1 MYGKNSFL
9 GSDGF
14 IRQALSGFKGGKK
27 SDGEV
32 NDEKELR
39 QVSTDNVLE
48 VMMTTLHIDDDD
60 IRSRKK
66 GNVYRKMFIYML
78 RKHTALSLREIGEML
93 GMKYRA
99 VSELERYF
107 SNELT
112 EKKPIKK
119 MVARIE
125 KDLKMMAFLGG
136 KR

>member
-1 MYGKNSFL
+1 
-9 GSDGF
+9 
-14 IRQALSGFKGGKK
+14 
-27 SDGEV
+27 
-32 NDEKELR
+32 
-39 QVSTDNVLE
+39 
-48 VMMTTLHIDDDD
+48 
-60 IRSRKK
+60 
-66 GNVYRKMFIYML
+66 MFIYIL

-112 EKKPIKK
+112 EKKSIKK